1 MLRYMYAMLAL
12 ALGLNLAVAEAKLY
26 ALNHTGG
33 TPGLPTPT
41 SPGSFRLLT
50 IEVAKLRDHPL
61 TSAPVGKE
69 TECLPWKEAGCIPWT
84 PGSSTVDHDHGIL
97 YFIGSTSYYGQNT
110 TLVGV
115 SLKTGAVVS
124 SAAIP
129 FSGPTFELFAAD
141 LVYASDLG
149 EVLLLVTQRVT
160 ATNLKQ
166 ILGTIHPATG
176 EWKTLT
182 TVSAADVTKVD
193 QQHMAY
199 VPGKQICIFQL
210 GVDKVLTQFAYDFKG
225 GGGNLKNATTAQ
237 FTDMVYNPRDGMI
250 WGHGVTTTAGKGN
263 KQYYVRELSKLNP
276 STLVVTTVKTLKTLA
291 TDGGALATLDVD
303 SQTMYWISALFTD
316 DGSGANGPFYLV
328 GVSLD
333 DGSIVSQSLACKL
346 WNNPWS
352 PGDCPDTLSWF

>member
-1 MLRYMYAMLAL
+1 MFALALAL

-50 IEVAKLRDHPL
+50 IADDG
-61 TSAPVGKE
+61 TSAPVAKE

-84 PGSSTVDHDHGIL
+84 PGSSTVDSTHGIL
-97 YFIGSTSYYGQNT
+97 YFIGSTSYTGQNV

-166 ILGTIHPATG
+166 ILGTIHPETG

-199 VPGKQICIFQL
+199 VPGKQICIFQH
-210 GVDKVLTQFAYDFKG
+210 GVNRVLTQFSYDYG
-225 GGGNLKNATTAQ
+225 GGTMMNATTAQ
-237 FTDMVYNPRDGMI
+237 FTDMVFNPKDGMI
-250 WGHGVTTTAGKGN
+250 WGHGVTTTPGKGN
-263 KQYYVRELSKLNP
+263 KQYYVRELSKMDP
-276 STLVVTTVKTLKTLA
+276 STLVVTTVKKLKTLA

-316 DGSGANGPFYLV
+316 DGSHCGANGPFYLV
-328 GVSLD
+328 QVSLD
-333 DGSIVSQSLACKL
+333 DGSIVTQTLACKL

-352 PGDCPDTLSWF
+352 PGDCPDTLNWF